1 MRFSLI
7 FAISVL
13 HIFEIA
19 STQQYKYINIGGIF
33 PKNNNELVES
43 FENIAKTKNT
53 FSETVKLETIISTV
67 DINDSIQVQKAV
79 CDMADQNVAAIFG
92 PNSLKTSGLVASICK
107 KLRIPHFTAFFQPI
121 EIDNFNRTNS
131 YTRNLFPHA
140 KKFSEAMMEIVKSLR
155 WTKFAI
161 IYDSEGSLEK
171 FQDTF
176 NDIARLDTTGD
187 PSIAVY
193 KLPTDSDNYEPLLK
207 SISKS
212 GHNRIIIECTME
224 HTYSILKQSS
234 KVGMM
239 SEYVSYFIT
248 GIDGYLLDLMPL
260 PDVSANI
267 TTIRFI
273 NPTNADIYEYEIKPY
288 FVRNRNY
295 KPMFNP
301 YSMTTETAL
310 MQDAVTVFSE
320 AFGDNRTFIEQFNM
334 SPTSCYATY
343 DENQSDNDSGRDIL
357 NKVDEN
363 TVRGL
368 TEEIHFNED
377 GQRDLFYIEVL
388 QLSRNE
394 SSDNYNNYKNI
405 AVYDSRNYNVTLLRN
420 STTVAEETTLSMVGR
435 ELKVIIRNEEPFA
448 RKRQGLIQAANA
460 SDIDLYEGFALEL
473 IKNISEKCGF
483 RYTVS
488 VVNMPS
494 GKIENNEW
502 NGIVREIIE
511 KRADF
516 AIGDI
521 TVTSDR
527 KHVMDFSQPFMTLG
541 ISILYANP
549 NKQEPGPFSFM
560 EPLSTNVWFTVAT
573 AFLCIS
579 IIEYLLA
586 KMAANDWENPH
597 PCDENPEE
605 LENIWNMHNCI
616 WLTVGSIMQQGCD
629 ILPKGVPTRLAVA
642 VWWFFALIVSSSYT
656 ANLAA
661 FLTKVQMEE
670 SISGVEDLAKQ
681 SKIQYGLVRDGTTE
695 AFFKYSEYPT
705 YQKMWSVMEKDPSV
719 FVKSNKE
726 GVQRVK
732 NGNKN
737 YAFFMESAPI
747 KYEVQ
752 RDKERL
758 VQIGDLLDSKEYSI
772 GMPLNSPYRDP
783 ISREILLLKESGNI
797 DALIEKWWE
806 NKKDETN
813 KDNKEPSDT
822 PELDVKE
829 LRGIFMVL
837 GVGLLLSIFVGI
849 LEFIWSVRRTAIDER
864 ITPYEAFKKELKFA
878 VSVWKVRKPVARM
891 SSRSSTETLT
901 RSYKS
906 NDENDEDVPLSSL
919 KSVKQNG
926 FN

>member
-43 FENIAKTKNT
+43 FANIAKTKNT

-343 DENQSDNDSGRDIL
+343 DENQFDNDSGRDIL

-368 TEEIHFNED
+368 TEEIRFNED

-394 SSDNYNNYKNI
+394 SGDNYNNFKKV
-405 AVYDSRNYNVTLLRN
+405 AVYDSRYGISLLRN
-420 STTVAEETTLSMVGR
+420 FSTVEEQTTLSMQA
-435 ELKVIIRNEEPFA
+435 KIFDVIIRDGMPFV
-448 RKRQGLIQAANA
+448 RKKEGVTLGPNVTE
-460 SDIDLYEGFALEL
+460 IDLYEGFAMDL
-473 IKNISEKCGF
+473 IKNLAIECKF
-483 RYTVS
+483 RYRVS
-488 VVNMPS
+488 
-494 GKIENNEW
+494 
-502 NGIVREIIE
+502 VREIENGKIDE
-511 KRADF
+511 NTGQWTGIVKEIIDKRADL

-521 TVTSDR
+521 TVTQAR
-527 KHVMDFSQPFMTLG
+527 KSVLDFSTPFMTLG
-541 ISILYANP
+541 ISILYA
-549 NKQEPGPFSFM
+549 KPFKEKAGYFAFM
-560 EPLSTNVWFTVAT
+560 DPLSTHVWLHVAT

-629 ILPKGVPTRLAVA
+629 ILPKGVPTRLAAA
-642 VWWFFALIVSSSYT
+642 VWWFFALIVISSYT

-661 FLTKVQMEE
+661 FLTKERMEE
-670 SISGVEDLAKQ
+670 SISGVEDLSVQ
-681 SKIQYGLVRDGTTE
+681 NKIRYGLQRGGSTE
-695 AFFKYSEYPT
+695 AFFKNSNFSM
-705 YQKMWSVMEKDPSV
+705 YQKMWSVMEKADPSV
-719 FVKSNKE
+719 FVNNNEE
-726 GVQRVK
+726 GVERVK
-732 NGNKN
+732 RGNRN

-747 KYEVQ
+747 KYE
-752 RDKERL
+752 
-758 VQIGDLLDSKEYSI
+758 IH
-772 GMPLNSPYRDP
+772 
-783 ISREILLLKESGNI
+783 RECN
-797 DALIEKWWE
+797 
-806 NKKDETN
+806 
-813 KDNKEPSDT
+813 
-822 PELDVKE
+822 
-829 LRGIFMVL
+829 
-837 GVGLLLSIFVGI
+837 
-849 LEFIWSVRRTAIDER
+849 
-864 ITPYEAFKKELKFA
+864 
-878 VSVWKVRKPVARM
+878 
-891 SSRSSTETLT
+891 LT
-901 RSYKS
+901 
-906 NDENDEDVPLSSL
+906 
-919 KSVKQNG
+919 
-926 FN
+926 